1 LTLNG
6 PAFAGA
12 GTQGVKNLTT
22 PETLFGNSDSGL
34 DKFVLS
40 TGITL
45 ADDFSGTDINYN
57 IYTYTADTPY
67 SGGSQDFQVNY
78 TGRLINTT

>member
-1 LTLNG
+1 
-6 PAFAGA
+6 
-12 GTQGVKNLTT
+12 
-22 PETLFGNSDSGL
+22 L

-40 TGITL
+40 TAITV

-67 SGGSQDFQVNY
+67 GGSQDFQVNY